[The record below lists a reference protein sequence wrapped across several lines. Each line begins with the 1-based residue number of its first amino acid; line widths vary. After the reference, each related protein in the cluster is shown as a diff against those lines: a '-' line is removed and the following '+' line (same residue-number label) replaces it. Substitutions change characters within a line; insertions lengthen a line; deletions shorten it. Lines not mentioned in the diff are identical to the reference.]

1 MHWKC
6 LRNVNWLL
14 SDKDNTYYS
23 HPWKDTKEIQFS
35 LCSQWIFNNIEKIK
49 CIYTQQ
55 QKRNIIRWAVILA
68 WGALFMSA
76 PLAPRTYY
84 RHTLNVCCTDYKLC
98 CLETGRITVSWV
110 KLGKADNTHMA
121 GLDVGNILQKESWV
135 TEALGYSENE
145 RWYEKKNGLPPSSVC
160 KESACNAGDPASIR
174 GLGRSPK
181 EGNGNPLQYS
191 CLENPMNREA
201 WQATVHGVA
210 RVGHDLATKTAT
222 NLLTSFMLLHN

>member
-55 QKRNIIRWAVILA
+55 QKCSVIWWAVILA
-68 WGALFMSA
+68 WGALFLSA
-76 PLAPRTYY
+76 PLAQRTYY
-84 RHTLNVCCTDYKLC
+84 RYTVNVCCTSTDYKLC

-110 KLGKADNTHMA
+110 KLGKADNMHMA
-121 GLDVGNILQKESWV
+121 DPDVGNILQKERWI

-145 RWYEKKNGLPPSSVC
+145 RWSKKKNGLPRSSVC
-160 KESACNAGDPASIR
+160 KESACYAGDLGSIP

-191 CLENPMNREA
+191 CLENPMESGA
-201 WQATVHGVA
+201 SQATVHGVA
-210 RVGHDLATKTAT
+210 RVGHDLATK
-222 NLLTSFMLLHN
+222 LLPIY